1 MIATALLAF
10 GLGAAAPAAG
20 PRVLLIYDMEGV
32 TAAAAP
38 RDVQMGAPNYPA
50 TRESLTED
58 VNAAIRG
65 LLKAGASEVLLTD
78 GHGSGNPEPDYLLD
92 RLPAGAKLERRDA
105 PYDPFLDVI
114 DGSFA
119 AVAGVGMHGRGGG
132 RGFLPHTFLGHTRWN
147 MAGTELNE
155 SLIMAASAARFGI
168 PLILVTGDDVL
179 KEEIA
184 PFLPAT
190 EYVVVKKALGAD
202 QAEARPRDAVSA
214 EIEQAAA
221 RALTGVRKVKPWKA
235 PGTEGAFDNQFGY
248 LFPEMASLA
257 VNFPGARGVNDKTI
271 ALHTGDFR
279 EAYLAFRAL
288 VFFTA
293 EVRQRLQL
301 DNVRKVE
308 GGPEALTRA
317 QALWPTRDKRTFEKT
332 ADTLDLSRAVFGR
345 HGAR

>member
-1 MIATALLAF
+1 MLILASGLAVAL
-10 GLGAAAPAAG
+10 AAAPVSG
-20 PRVLLIYDMEGV
+20 PRVLLVYDMEGV

-65 LLKAGASEVLLTD
+65 LIEAGAAEVVLTD
-78 GHGSGNPEPDYLLD
+78 GHGSGNPEPDYLAGRMPRGA
-92 RLPAGAKLERRDA
+92 RLELRDG
-105 PYDPFLDVI
+105 PCDPFLDVV
-114 DGSFA
+114 DRSFA
-119 AVAGVGMHGRGGG
+119 AVVAVGMHGRGGG
-132 RGFLPHTFLGHTRWN
+132 RGFLPHTFLGHTRWT
-147 MAGTELNE
+147 MAGHELNE
-155 SLIMAASAARFGI
+155 SLIVAASAARFGV

-179 KEEIA
+179 KQELA
-184 PFLPAT
+184 PELPAA
-190 EYVVVKKALGAD
+190 EYVVVKKAVSAD
-202 QAEARPRDAVSA
+202 QAEARPREDVSR

-221 RALTGVRKVKPWKA
+221 RALANVSRIKPWRA
-235 PGTEGAFDNQFGY
+235 TGTEGAFENEFGY

-257 VNFPGARGVNDKTI
+257 VHFPGARGVNDKTI
-271 ALHTGDFR
+271 ALRTQDFR

-308 GGPEALTRA
+308 GGPEALMRA
-317 QALWPTRDKRTFEKT
+317 QALWPTRDKRTFEPT
-332 ADTLDLSRAVFGR
+332 AAAIDLRRSVFGP